1 MKRWIYGLI
10 PVCLLVGLIAWRFH
24 QKQADTALMGQRG
37 ARGPASVE
45 MVRAERRTLE
55 VRYEVTGSVEAV
67 WNVRLSPR
75 VSGRIDAILAQ
86 EGDRVRQGQP
96 LVRIDQS
103 EVTAQVQ
110 QQQANLAEAQHRL
123 AQAQLNQDP
132 TDTAITGQVRQQA
145 AAVNSAR
152 ADMKQAV
159 TAREAQREA
168 VKALR
173 DDAAAKVAAA
183 EAAVGNAA
191 AAMRSAQANVDNAAS
206 RLRRAEELHRQ
217 GFIATQDVDDART
230 ALNVQQAAADAA
242 AGQQQNAAAQLSAA
256 HAQQRSV
263 EQQTRV
269 TLAKADADVDA
280 AQARVIQAETALR
293 TAQAN
298 TAQSQAFRQ
307 SLQALRA
314 GVAASAAQLQSAR
327 ARLADTVLRSPVDGV
342 VTNRHQDPGSLA
354 SPGQPVL
361 TVQSVNALWVTAP
374 VPEDVCVRL
383 SVGQPATVVLPA
395 QGDKPVN
402 ARIIQI
408 VPAADPESR
417 QFTVRI
423 GLPRDLKGVSPGMF
437 ARVSLVTQRAP
448 RALAVPRDAVRSDPS
463 GQQFV
468 FTLAKDNTAART
480 PVQTGIEDANWT
492 EIRSGLTEQTQV
504 ITMSASPLREG
515 QEVMVRKPGESG
527 SPRSGGP
534 GAGRKR
540 DARP

>member
-10 PVCLLVGLIAWRFH
+10 PVCLLAGLIAWRFY
-24 QKQADTALMGQRG
+24 QKQADTAMMGQRG
-37 ARGPASVE
+37 SRGPASVE
-45 MVRAERRTLE
+45 MVRPERRTLE

-75 VSGRIDAILAQ
+75 VSGRIEAILAQ
-86 EGDRVRQGQP
+86 EGDRVRHGQP

-103 EVTAQVQ
+103 ELLAQLQ

-132 TDTAITGQVRQQA
+132 TDVAVSGQVRQQSA
-145 AAVNSAR
+145 ALNSAR
-152 ADMKQAV
+152 ADLTQAE
-159 TAREAQREA
+159 TARQAQREA

-173 DDAAAKVAAA
+173 DDAAARVAAA
-183 EAAVGNAA
+183 EAAVGNAE
-191 AAMRSAQANVDNAAS
+191 AAMRSAQASLDNATS

-217 GFIATQDVDDART
+217 GFIATQEVDDART
-230 ALNVQQAAADAA
+230 AQSMQQAALDAA
-242 AGQQQNAAAQLSAA
+242 SGQRKNAAAQLSAA
-256 HAQQRSV
+256 QAQQRSV

-293 TAQAN
+293 TARAN
-298 TAQSQAFRQ
+298 TAQTQAFRQ
-307 SLQALRA
+307 NLQALRA
-314 GVAASAAQLQSAR
+314 GVAAAAAQLQSAR
-327 ARLADTVLRSPVDGV
+327 ARLADTVLKSPVDGV

-361 TVQSVNALWVTAP
+361 TVQSINALWVTAP

-383 SVGQPATVVLPA
+383 AVGQPADLVLSA
-395 QGDKPVN
+395 RGEQRVKG
-402 ARIIQI
+402 RIIQI

-423 GLPRDLKGVSPGMF
+423 GLPRTLSGISPGMF
-437 ARVSLVTQRAP
+437 ARVSLVTQRAVQ
-448 RALAVPRDAVRSDPS
+448 ALAIPRDAVQSDPS
-463 GQQFV
+463 GGRFV

-480 PVQTGIEDANWT
+480 PVETGIEDANWVQ
-492 EIRSGLTEQTQV
+492 IRSGLSEQTQV
-504 ITMSASPLREG
+504 ITMSASPLRDG
-515 QEVMVRKPGESG
+515 QEVMVRKPGERG
-527 SPRSGGP
+527 QRPGGR
-534 GAGRKR
+534 GAGRSR